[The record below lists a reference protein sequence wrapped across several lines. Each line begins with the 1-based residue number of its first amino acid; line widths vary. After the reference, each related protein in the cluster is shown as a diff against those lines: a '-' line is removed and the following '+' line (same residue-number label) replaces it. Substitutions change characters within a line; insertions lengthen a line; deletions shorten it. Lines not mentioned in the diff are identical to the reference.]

1 MDPQQ
6 EQISKIIFGP
16 LLVMAPVGTGKTLV
30 LTHRVIN
37 AIQNGVSAEN
47 ILCLTFTNRA
57 ASEIQSRIRIYLPEQ
72 GKKLRLMTFHG
83 FCAFLLRVEAKE
95 IGVDT
100 DYIVYDE
107 EDSVE
112 VLGEICK
119 EKGFA
124 SDSKVLKELYYQ
136 IEQEKSSTPSHKLS
150 VKEIPYSIFGRFDD
164 SKREVI
170 EEYHRLLGERHALD
184 FADLIYKVRA
194 IFRQYPLIKEK
205 WAQRY
210 DWIQVDEVQDTHDSE
225 YEVIKSLAEKS
236 KNIALFGD
244 VDQTIYEWRGSKPF
258 EIIGK
263 FRDDFAPVEK
273 NLETNYR
280 STRLLIRAVS
290 HFAKSFKDRD
300 TSNIPAQHC
309 KEGTPIIVHYEKDP
323 LAEAQWISRWILRI
337 TDGQNAFPYNKI
349 GILTRTNQ
357 RGSVISRVLE
367 SCKIPHLTVEEYEFF
382 RRQEIK
388 DLLAYLKILLNPYD
402 GNSLHRILLRPKRG
416 IGTATLNEVRENG
429 QEIGLRLTD
438 LVLKKTFEGG
448 EPYGFLLEKY
458 YNGEVVVVDVETT
471 DFSSPLV
478 EVVEI
483 AAIKVK
489 EGQVVGEFH
498 RYLKNSIPVGAS
510 ERVHRISD
518 EFLRQHGD
526 EPEDVFS
533 DFRQFITGNLLVGHN
548 VSFDLRVVHEQ
559 ASRLGIQ
566 ILFDHW
572 EDTLDISR
580 RFILSERYDL
590 EYLATLLGLKHLP
603 EHRAKEDA
611 YCTFDL
617 LHYLTKTIKKDTM
630 ARGRVVSKYGRTFQP
645 LANLIHSWR
654 NQTKIKRP
662 PELLDIVLR
671 ESGLGDY
678 YEEDKKRISYINEL
692 RQIFRQRDNPELDPW
707 TSLLEL
713 INFAALSRN
722 IDYLSDSDNR
732 IPIITLHQAKGL
744 EFDVVF
750 IAGASEGEIPHYY
763 SVKEG
768 RLEEEKRLFY
778 VGLTRAKKNLII
790 SGYRKNQWGYSK
802 GSSQFIS
809 YLPNDAITRT

>member
-1 MDPQQ
+1 
-6 EQISKIIFGP
+6 
-16 LLVMAPVGTGKTLV
+16 
-30 LTHRVIN
+30 
-37 AIQNGVSAEN
+37 
-47 ILCLTFTNRA
+47 
-57 ASEIQSRIRIYLPEQ
+57 
-72 GKKLRLMTFHG
+72 
-83 FCAFLLRVEAKE
+83 
-95 IGVDT
+95 
-100 DYIVYDE
+100 
-107 EDSVE
+107 
-112 VLGEICK
+112 
-119 EKGFA
+119 
-124 SDSKVLKELYYQ
+124 
-136 IEQEKSSTPSHKLS
+136 
-150 VKEIPYSIFGRFDD
+150 
-164 SKREVI
+164 
-170 EEYHRLLGERHALD
+170 
-184 FADLIYKVRA
+184 
-194 IFRQYPLIKEK
+194 
-205 WAQRY
+205 
-210 DWIQVDEVQDTHDSE
+210 
-225 YEVIKSLAEKS
+225 
-236 KNIALFGD
+236 
-244 VDQTIYEWRGSKPF
+244 
-258 EIIGK
+258 
-263 FRDDFAPVEK
+263 
-273 NLETNYR
+273 
-280 STRLLIRAVS
+280 
-290 HFAKSFKDRD
+290 
-300 TSNIPAQHC
+300 
-309 KEGTPIIVHYEKDP
+309 
-323 LAEAQWISRWILRI
+323 
-337 TDGQNAFPYNKI
+337 
-349 GILTRTNQ
+349 
-357 RGSVISRVLE
+357 
-367 SCKIPHLTVEEYEFF
+367 
-382 RRQEIK
+382 
-388 DLLAYLKILLNPYD
+388 
-402 GNSLHRILLRPKRG
+402 
-416 IGTATLNEVRENG
+416 
-429 QEIGLRLTD
+429 
-438 LVLKKTFEGG
+438 LKKTFEGG

-458 YNGEVVVVDVETT
+458 HDGEVVVVDVETT

-489 EGQVVGEFH
+489 EGQIVGKFH

-518 EFLRQHGD
+518 EFLRQHGE
-526 EPEDVFS
+526 EPEDVFGN
-533 DFRQFITGNLLVGHN
+533 FRQFITGNLLIGHN
-548 VSFDLRVVHEQ
+548 LSFDLRVLHEQ

-617 LHYLTKTIKKDTM
+617 LHHLTKTIKKDTI
-630 ARGRVVSKYGRTFQP
+630 ARGRVVSRYGKTFQP

-662 PELLDIVLR
+662 PELLDIVFR

-678 YEEDKKRISYINEL
+678 YEEDKRRISYINEL
-692 RQIFRQRDNPELDPW
+692 RQIFKEKDNPELDAQ

-722 IDYLSDSDNR
+722 IDYLSKNDNR

-790 SGYRKNQWGYSK
+790 SGYRRNQWGYSK

-809 YLPNDAITRT
+809 YLPNDAIRRT